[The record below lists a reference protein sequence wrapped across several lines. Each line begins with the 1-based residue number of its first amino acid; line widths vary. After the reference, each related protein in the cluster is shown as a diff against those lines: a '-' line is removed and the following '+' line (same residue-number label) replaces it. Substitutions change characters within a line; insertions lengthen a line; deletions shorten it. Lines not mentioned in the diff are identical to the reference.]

1 MTKELLAVYLYFIVE
16 KIIPL
21 IISEYNLSE
30 NEAIQKFYCSKL
42 YSFLENPKTGVWRYS
57 PKLLFDLY
65 KEELENGDFVFPE
78 EAA

>member
-1 MTKELLAVYLYFIVE
+1 MTKELLPIYLYFIVE
-16 KIIPL
+16 EIIPL

-30 NEAIQKFYCSKL
+30 NEAIQQFYCSKL

-57 PKLLFDLY
+57 PKLLFNLY
-65 KEELENGDFVFPE
+65 KEELENGDFIFPE

>member
-1 MTKELLAVYLYFIVE
+1 MTKELLSIYLYLIIKE
-16 KIIPL
+16 IIPL

-57 PKLLFDLY
+57 PKLLFNLY
-65 KEELENGDFVFPE
+65 KEELDNGDFIFPE

>member
-1 MTKELLAVYLYFIVE
+1 MTTELLPIYFYFIVE

-30 NEAIQKFYCSKL
+30 DEAIQKFYSSKL
-42 YSFLENPKTGVWRYS
+42 YSFLENPENGVWHYS
-57 PKLLFDLY
+57 PKLLFNLY
-65 KEELENGDFVFPE
+65 KEELETGEIIFPE

>member
-1 MTKELLAVYLYFIVE
+1 MTKELLSIYLYLIIKE
-16 KIIPL
+16 IIPL

-57 PKLLFDLY
+57 PKLLFNLY
-65 KEELENGDFVFPE
+65 KEELENGDFTFPE

>member
-1 MTKELLAVYLYFIVE
+1 MTKELLSVYLYFIVE
-16 KIIPL
+16 KIIPM
-21 IISEYNLSE
+21 IIAEHGLSE

-57 PKLLFDLY
+57 PKLLFNLY
-65 KEELENGDFVFPE
+65 KEELETGTINFPE

>member
-16 KIIPL
+16 KVIPL

-30 NEAIQKFYCSKL
+30 EEAIRKFYCSKL

-57 PKLLFDLY
+57 PKLLFNLY